1 MLPQVIESF
10 IPIVFF
16 ASVLIAVYFFL
27 RYRNSER
34 LALIEKAADPSMF
47 KTTGVRFRFP
57 WIKIGILSTG
67 VGIGILVGGFLQNTG
82 MYMLD
87 DTGIPFSMLV
97 FGGLA
102 MVLAAKLD
110 KPKNDENI

>member
-16 ASVLIAVYFFL
+16 ASVLLAVYFFL
-27 RYRNSER
+27 RFRNSER
-34 LALIEKAADPSMF
+34 LALIEKAADPAMF
-47 KTTGVRFRFP
+47 KTTPFRFP
-57 WIKIGILSTG
+57 WFKIGILATG
-67 VGIGILVGGFLQNTG
+67 VGIGVLVGGLLQHLHLMFNG
-82 MYMLD
+82 AE
-87 DTGIPFSMLV
+87 IPFSMLI

-110 KPKNDENI
+110 KPKTEENK